1 MFYHAA
7 RRPTTKGSGQTLAG
21 LSTIAPSRT
30 VSRRPTPL
38 TDLPPEH
45 GSAPAWPEHDGDDAA
60 APEVPQPELVS
71 WESVAGDPPVK
82 SPGPPGLLE
91 PPHTPGPP
99 RTLNTRPRLVL
110 FLFVATCLSTTY
122 AGSFLANLTQGM
134 TNSQIIWTMIGSG
147 LQFTAAVMAI
157 LIAHEMGHYLQAR
170 RYGVPATLPFFIPM
184 PISPFGTMGAVILQ
198 SARSADRKVLF
209 DIAVSGPL
217 AGLVLTIPITIW
229 GLQSVEIIELPE
241 NPSFPIMVYGD
252 PLMLQWMIEW
262 VHGPLGENETV
273 NLNPL
278 VFAGW
283 VGIFITAL
291 NLLPIGQL
299 DGGHILYTLIG
310 RRAHLVAFGLIFAIA
325 GYMIYTSDPAFS
337 VLLVLL
343 VLMGPRHPPTSDDL
357 MPLGTGRHLLGW
369 FTLAFL
375 GVGLTL
381 NPIDIIE
388 PAPKDPAPATAP
400 DSPPPPASP
409 PNGSS

>member
-1 MFYHAA
+1 
-7 RRPTTKGSGQTLAG
+7 
-21 LSTIAPSRT
+21 LSDP
-30 VSRRPTPL
+30 
-38 TDLPPEH
+38 PPEN
-45 GSAPAWPEHDGDDAA
+45 GSAPAWPEHDGDDTAA
-60 APEVPQPELVS
+60 SGEIQSELVS
-71 WESVAGDPPVK
+71 WEPVTEFPSDK
-82 SPGPPGLLE
+82 SLGPPGLFG
-91 PPHTPGPP
+91 PPRTPGPP
-99 RTLNTRPRLVL
+99 RTSGPPRKLNTRPRLVL
-110 FLFVATCLSTTY
+110 FLFVATCLSTTW
-122 AGSFLANLTQGM
+122 AGSFLADLTQGM
-134 TNSQIIWTMIGSG
+134 TNSQIILAMIGSG
-147 LQFTAAVMAI
+147 LQFSAAVMAI

-217 AGLVLTIPITIW
+217 AGLVLTIPITLW

-241 NPSFPIMVYGD
+241 NPSFPIVVYGD

-273 NLNPL
+273 HLNPL

-325 GYMIYTSDPAFS
+325 GYMIYSRDPAFS

-369 FTLAFL
+369 ITLAFL

-388 PAPKDPAPATAP
+388 PVPQDPSSAPAPATAP
-400 DSPPPPASP
+400 DTPPQPASP
-409 PNGSS
+409 PSGSS

>member
-7 RRPTTKGSGQTLAG
+7 RRPTTKGSQQTLAG

-30 VSRRPTPL
+30 VSRRPAPL

-71 WESVAGDPPVK
+71 WESVAGDPPEK
-82 SPGPPGLLE
+82 SLGPPGLLE
-91 PPHTPGPP
+91 PPHTPRPPHTPGPP

-122 AGSFLANLTQGM
+122 AGSFLADLTQGM

-217 AGLVLTIPITIW
+217 AGLVLTIPITLW

-325 GYMIYTSDPAFS
+325 GYMIYTRDPAFS

-375 GVGLTL
+375 GVGLT
-381 NPIDIIE
+381 

-400 DSPPPPASP
+400 DSSPQPASP

>member
-1 MFYHAA
+1 M
-7 RRPTTKGSGQTLAG
+7 
-21 LSTIAPSRT
+21 
-30 VSRRPTPL
+30 

-45 GSAPAWPEHDGDDAA
+45 GSAAARPDHDGDEATTS
-60 APEVPQPELVS
+60 PEILSDTLS
-71 WESVAGDPPVK
+71 WESIEEIPSK
-82 SPGPPGLLE
+82 ESLGPPGLLG
-91 PPHTPGPP
+91 PPLTLGPPRTPDPP

-122 AGSFLANLTQGM
+122 AGSFLATLTQGM
-134 TNSQIIWTMIGSG
+134 TNSQIIWAMIGSG
-147 LQFTAAVMAI
+147 LQFTTAVMAI
-157 LIAHEMGHYLQAR
+157 LLAHEMGHYLQAR
-170 RYGVPATLPFFIPM
+170 RYRVPATLPFFIPM

-217 AGLVLTIPITIW
+217 AGLILTIPITLW
-229 GLQSVEIIELPE
+229 GLQSVEIIDLPE

-262 VHGPLGENETV
+262 VHGPLGENQTV

-325 GYMIYTSDPAFS
+325 GYMIYSRDPAFS

-357 MPLGTGRHLLGW
+357 MPLGRGRHLLGW

-375 GVGLTL
+375 GVGMTL

-388 PAPKDPAPATAP
+388 PAPREPAPATAP
-400 DSPPPPASP
+400 DSPPQP
-409 PNGSS
+409 PNSPSDSS